1 MEKEKET
8 RDTKTIL
15 TKPEQ
20 AALKWL
26 LGRLPRWVTPDMMT
40 VTGLAGALLV
50 ALGYALTRV
59 DRAFLAMASV
69 GYAVNWLGDSL
80 DGTLA
85 RYRHE
90 ERPLFGFF
98 IDHNIDTVT
107 VFLIGIGAGL
117 SPYLKLSTS
126 LLIVTGYFMMSIL
139 TYINT
144 YLTGV
149 FKISYG
155 MLGPSEFRVIM
166 ILFNSGLYFFHNR
179 AVVTFKNFTGTVFDV
194 LGVGIAVFLYGLF
207 LFYFIRGLCLYHK
220 RDPRPRS

>member
-15 TKPEQ
+15 RRPEK
-20 AALKWL
+20 AVLEWL
-26 LGRLPRWVTPDMMT
+26 AGRLPHRVTPDTMT
-40 VTGLAGALLV
+40 VMGLAGALMV
-50 ALGYALTRV
+50 ALGYALTRL
-59 DRAFLAMASV
+59 DKAFLALASL
-69 GYAVNWLGDSL
+69 GYIVNWLGDSL

-85 RYRHE
+85 RYRRE

-107 VFLIGIGAGL
+107 VFLIGLGAGL

-126 LLIVTGYFMMSIL
+126 LLIVTGYFMMSIM

-155 MLGPSEFRVIM
+155 MLGPTEFRVIM
-166 ILFNSGLYFFHNR
+166 IFFNIVLYLVHNR
-179 AVVTFKNFTGTVFDV
+179 VIVRFRNFTGTIFDV
-194 LGVGIAVFLYGLF
+194 LGVGIALVLYGLF
-207 LFYFIRGLCLYHK
+207 LFYFIRGLCYFHK
-220 RDPRPRS
+220 KDPRPRP